1 MFILNRATFRGE
13 KTSPR
18 QSSSNVCAN
27 CQLGRSHVHQHQSQ
41 IRQQICHFNHKFHHI
56 MIFLK
61 MPAQMPSAKPLPS
74 SKPLPVFPLPLP
86 ASLPRPLLCSQLPP
100 DPLPRRLLLPLDL
113 CHHLPPKTSSWFPIC
128 TKSKNWKLQK
138 IFPLPPSCC
147 GLLQGKQSSLQTFPE
162 TFPG

>member
-18 QSSSNVCAN
+18 QNSSNVCAN

-41 IRQQICHFNHKFHHI
+41 IRQQICHF
-56 MIFLK
+56 MIFVK
-61 MPAQMPSAKPLPS
+61 MPAQMPPAKPLPS

-86 ASLPRPLLCSQLPP
+86 ASLPRPLLRHQLSP

-113 CHHLPPKTSSWFPIC
+113 CHHLPPKTSSWFPIR
-128 TKSKNWKLQK
+128 TKSKIWNLQK